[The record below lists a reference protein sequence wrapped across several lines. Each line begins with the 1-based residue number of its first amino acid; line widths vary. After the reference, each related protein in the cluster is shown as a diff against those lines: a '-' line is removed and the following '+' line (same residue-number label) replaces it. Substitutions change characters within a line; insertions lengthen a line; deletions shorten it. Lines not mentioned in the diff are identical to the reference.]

1 MIGEL
6 NDIVNKYNN
15 TYHSTMKMKPVNVKS
30 STYIDSSK
38 EINDKDTKFKIADIA
53 RIRKYK
59 NSFVKGYVS
68 NWSKKVFVI
77 KKLKVLYRGLCY

>member
-6 NDIVNKYNN
+6 NYIGNKYNN
-15 TYHSTMKMKPVNVKS
+15 TYHSTMKMKSVNVKS

>member
-6 NDIVNKYNN
+6 NYIVNKYNN
-15 TYHSTMKMKPVNVKS
+15 TYHSTMKMKSVNVKS